1 MRYRLALCT
10 LALLSS
16 ATCREGAS
24 VDAKPLVA
32 STGDASAED
41 ALPNPYGSVGE
52 IPAPVG
58 FRRTRAATGS
68 FAIWLR
74 SLRLKPDRT
83 VYLYNG
89 NAKTNQSAQY
99 AVIDIP
105 VGTRDLQQCAD
116 AVMRLRAE
124 HLLATGRS
132 GEIVFHDNAD
142 RAYRFTA
149 SGDRAAFE
157 RYMQKVFAWCGTLS
171 LEKEMKP
178 VREPSEIAP
187 GDVFIKG
194 GSPGHA
200 VIVVDVAEDGHG
212 RKAFMLA
219 QSYMPA
225 QDIHILKN
233 PKGSLQQPWYTLD
246 HGNELTTP
254 EWTFQWKQ
262 LRTW

>member
-1 MRYRLALCT
+1 MRFRLALCAIAM
-10 LALLSS
+10 LAS

-24 VDAKPLVA
+24 LDAKPLAA
-32 STGDASAED
+32 SGGDATTAD
-41 ALPNPYGSVGE
+41 PLPNPYGSVGH
-52 IPAPVG
+52 IPVPDG
-58 FRRTRAATGS
+58 YRRKEAANGS
-68 FAIWLR
+68 FAAWLR
-74 SLRLKPDRT
+74 GIRLKSDRT

-89 NAKTNQSAQY
+89 HAKPNQSAQF
-99 AVIDIP
+99 AVVDIP

-124 HLLATGRS
+124 HLLASGRA
-132 GEIVFHDNAD
+132 GEIVFHDNANK
-142 RAYRFTA
+142 AYRFT
-149 SGDRAAFE
+149 SGGDRAAFE

-178 VREPSEIAP
+178 VSGLSKIAA

-200 VIVVDVAEDGHG
+200 VIVVDVAVDRHG

-225 QDIHILKN
+225 QDIHVLRN
-233 PKGSLQQPWYTLD
+233 PKGSLSQPWYTLD
-246 HGNELTTP
+246 QGDELTTP